1 VPAKRSN
8 RGQRVKRQPI
18 RRPVRQAPAA
28 AIDQDYGNDEVAALA
43 QPAPAPVR
51 SRPAPRATAQARTR
65 SRAPA
70 QIVIA
75 NYDFL
80 RHDLRL
86 LLILAPT
93 LIVIMVILSFVVS

>member
-1 VPAKRSN
+1 
-8 RGQRVKRQPI
+8 
-18 RRPVRQAPAA
+18 VRQASAG
-28 AIDQDYGNDEVAALA
+28 AIDQDYENNEVAALA
-43 QPAPAPVR
+43 EQAPAPVR
-51 SRPAPRATAQARTR
+51 SRPTPRPSTQARTR

-86 LLILAPT
+86 LLMLAPS
-93 LIVIMVILSFVVS
+93 LVVIMVILSFVVH